1 MPPITPSVEEL
12 LAMLSSLR
20 SQQPSTGPMGASN
33 TPVAL
38 NYLLN
43 MNPAFGYTSPGTV
56 SSAFNPEMLIAS
68 GMFDPARVAALQESY
83 LSRQQAD
90 WAKQLEPYLRPVD
103 QPTDIVESM
112 VQSNPYYAANPDIAS
127 ILINNVFPTITSGT
141 KTAEQTKNDLIESFA
156 TGELPLSG
164 TDQSFILSEIDRFNT
179 QLPKYLQDMAEFE
192 TKSTAQEAEAARMLE
207 SLGLSAPSIESA
219 RMQMYKDLGM
229 PQLGLLPDITE
240 KYTFDP
246 QLFADKDLLERA
258 TGYET
263 KAQERLT
270 SELPK
275 ATDLAGRATAMS
287 EYVASRSAA
296 QRGEEAKQKY
306 IQEQTA
312 KIPSAREWMK
322 KNPGKD
328 MNAYVRFVGDEE
340 KRIATVAG
348 NIAKGGQYKWTPGTT
363 KQFTAADVS
372 PIVARA
378 QRALGGVEK
387 MRALETTRS
396 QQEAQKLTDALTAAG
411 ITPFQQAMLSFR
423 LPPKKK

>member
-1 MPPITPSVEEL
+1 
-12 LAMLSSLR
+12 
-20 SQQPSTGPMGASN
+20 MGASN

-43 MNPAFGYTSPGTV
+43 MNPAFGYTSPSTV

-68 GMFDPARVAALQESY
+68 GMFDPARIAALQESY

-246 QLFADKDLLERA
+246 QLFADKDLLARA

-263 KAQERLT
+263 KAQDKL
-270 SELPK
+270 SAALPK
-275 ATDLAGRATAMS
+275 AQELAGRGTAMS
-287 EYVASRSAA
+287 EYVASRLSAIDA
-296 QRGEEAKQKY
+296 GKGDKY
-306 IQEQTA
+306 EKERIAALPTMKEWRNQGGKGDYNAYRKWYNRELDRIKGVARSIREQTE
-312 KIPSAREWMK
+312 S
-322 KNPGKD
+322 
-328 MNAYVRFVGDEE
+328 
-340 KRIATVAG
+340 
-348 NIAKGGQYKWTPGTT
+348 KGPRSYKTYTP
-363 KQFTAADVS
+363 QMVS
-372 PIVARA
+372 PDVVSA